1 MQLVLGIMLA
11 FILVGLVSRSFGSR
25 QQVVIATVAVTL
37 TAMQFTFSRFL

>member
-25 QQVVIATVAVTL
+25 QQVAIATVVVTL
-37 TAMQFTFSRFL
+37 TVMQFTFSRFL